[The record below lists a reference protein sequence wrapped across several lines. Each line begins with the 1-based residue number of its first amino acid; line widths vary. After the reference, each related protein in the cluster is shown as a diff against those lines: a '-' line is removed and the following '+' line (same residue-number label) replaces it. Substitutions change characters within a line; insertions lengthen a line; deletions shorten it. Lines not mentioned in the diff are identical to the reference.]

1 LFGCGRLYKVH
12 NMRSK
17 PLVAVAALGGTI
29 SMTPGDGG
37 SGVVSRLSA
46 EDLLGEL
53 GNGLPMDVR
62 AETLAGISSASMDF
76 ATLVACRGWGLRQI
90 EQGADGL
97 VVVQGTDTL
106 EETAYFFDVTW
117 PVDAPVVV
125 TGAMR
130 NPSLPSPDGQANLL
144 GALTVAADPRSRDS
158 GALVAFNDDVHQARW
173 VRKAHSSHL
182 EAFSS
187 TPAGPLGLLVEGAV
201 HYFHPI
207 PPRPAALSLESAD
220 FSGLVPILEGGLDD
234 SGELLDIVVKAGAR
248 GVVVAAAGVGHVSAG
263 TATVIERVVADIP
276 VVVASR
282 TGAGTTFRGTYG
294 FRGSESSLIAM
305 GATMSGW
312 LDPRKSKVLLHTLLA
327 TGADRARV
335 NAEFRARG
343 DLD

>member
-1 LFGCGRLYKVH
+1 MSSESPDR
-12 NMRSK
+12 

-29 SMTPGDGG
+29 SMAPARKGEGA
-37 SGVVSRLSA
+37 VPRLSA

-53 GNGLPMDVR
+53 GTGLPMDVR

-76 ATLVACRGWGLRQI
+76 ATLVTCRDWGARQV

-106 EETAYFFDVTW
+106 EETAYFLELTW
-117 PVDAPVVV
+117 PFDAPVVI

-144 GALTVAADPRSRDS
+144 SALTVAAEPRSRGRGS
-158 GALVAFNDDVHQARW
+158 LVAFNDDVHQARW

-187 TPAGPLGLLVEGAV
+187 APAGPLGLVAEGAV
-201 HYFHPI
+201 HYFHPVAS
-207 PPRPAALSLESAD
+207 RRAALSLENAD
-220 FSGLVPILEGGLDD
+220 FTGLVPILESGLDD
-234 SGELLDIVVKAGAR
+234 SGELLDAVVKAGAR
-248 GVVVAAAGVGHVSAG
+248 GVVLAAAGVGHVSTG
-263 TATVIERVVADIP
+263 TATVIERVVGDLP

-312 LDPRKSKVLLHTLLA
+312 LDPRKSRVLLHTLLA
-327 TGADRARV
+327 TGAARARV
-335 NAEFRARG
+335 DAEFRARG
-343 DLD
+343 DLG